1 MIASVKEYIFQQKGI
16 YIEIDAH
23 FIKSDVRQI
32 QLLYQAF
39 NYIQSVKG
47 QKVLHRSNQ
56 SRPSFKAMDQNQ
68 ETIESN

>member
-1 MIASVKEYIFQQKGI
+1 MNLDYMIASVKEYIFQQKGMS
-16 YIEIDAH
+16 IDIDSN

-47 QKVLHRSNQ
+47 
-56 SRPSFKAMDQNQ
+56 
-68 ETIESN
+68 